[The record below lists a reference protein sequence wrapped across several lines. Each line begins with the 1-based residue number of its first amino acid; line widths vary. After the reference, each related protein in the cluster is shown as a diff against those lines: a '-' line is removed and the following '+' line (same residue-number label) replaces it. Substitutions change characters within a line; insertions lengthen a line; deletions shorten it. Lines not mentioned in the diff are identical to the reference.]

1 MKGHNGMIPRIYI
14 DTSVI
19 GGCLD
24 KEYDKASKQ
33 LWNEFRTGKKV
44 ALASDLLLLELEE
57 APAQV
62 RRLLNDLPAN
72 SIEYISLDEEA
83 IALANAYL
91 RDGAVAESS
100 LSDARHIAIAT
111 IARADILV
119 SWNFK
124 HIVNLNRIR
133 RFNAV
138 NLKLGYPTIEIRSP
152 SEVLNEN

>member
-1 MKGHNGMIPRIYI
+1 MIPRIYI

-19 GGCLD
+19 GGCFD
-24 KEYDKASKQ
+24 KEYDKSSKQ
-33 LWNEFRTGKKV
+33 LWNEFRAGKKV

-57 APAQV
+57 APARV
-62 RRLLNDLPAN
+62 RQLLNDLPADY
-72 SIEYISLDEEA
+72 IEYISLDEEA
-83 IALANAYL
+83 MALASAYIQ
-91 RDGAVAESS
+91 DGAVAESS
-100 LSDARHIAIAT
+100 LSDARHIAMAT
-111 IARADILV
+111 LARADVLV

>member
-1 MKGHNGMIPRIYI
+1 MIPRVYI

-19 GGCLD
+19 GGCFD
-24 KEYDKASKQ
+24 KEYETPSKQ
-33 LWNEFRTGKKV
+33 LWKEFV
-44 ALASDLLLLELEE
+44 AKNKIALISDLLQLELEE
-57 APAQV
+57 APARV
-62 RRLLNDLPAN
+62 KNLLSELPLDSA
-72 SIEYISLDEEA
+72 EQLSLDEES
-83 IALANAYL
+83 IRLASLYIQ
-91 RDGAVAESS
+91 DGAVAESS

-111 IARADILV
+111 IARADVLV

-138 NLKLGYPTIEIRSP
+138 NMKLGYPVIEIRSP

>member
-1 MKGHNGMIPRIYI
+1 MIPRIYI

-44 ALASDLLLLELEE
+44 ALVSDLLQLELEE
-57 APAQV
+57 APVRV